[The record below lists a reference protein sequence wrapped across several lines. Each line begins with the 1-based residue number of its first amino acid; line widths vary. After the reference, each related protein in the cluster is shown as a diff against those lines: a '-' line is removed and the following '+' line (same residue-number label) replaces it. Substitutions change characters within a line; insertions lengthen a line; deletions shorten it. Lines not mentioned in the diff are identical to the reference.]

1 MVSTENEDVI
11 FTLTATGPTH
21 DQFTYQWVK
30 EKGGVMSVVADEQHI
45 PNLTIPAVKS
55 YDSGLY
61 YCIVKNKWNMTEKS
75 HMAFLKVICTC
86 TYICKSSVQL
96 FQMLVFKYTKHN
108 TLTC

>member
-21 DQFTYQWVK
+21 DQFTYKWVK
-30 EKGGVMSVVADEQHI
+30 EKGGVMSVVADEKHI

-75 HMAFLKVICTC
+75 LMAFLKVIYTC
-86 TYICKSSVQL
+86 TYICKSSV
-96 FQMLVFKYTKHN
+96 
-108 TLTC
+108 